1 MKAIF
6 ELSEQLGQQLLAQ
19 KEILT
24 SAESC
29 TGGGVAFALTEV
41 AGSSAWFE
49 RSFVTYSNLAKQEML
64 GVKAQ
69 TLVDFGAVSE
79 PVVREM
85 VQGALLHS
93 QATIGVAISGIAGPD
108 GGSAEKPVGTV
119 CFAWASKQGWERAE
133 TLCFKGDR
141 AQVRKQAITHAL
153 QVVSHFL
160 SQPN

>member
-1 MKAIF
+1 
-6 ELSEQLGQQLLAQ
+6 G
-19 KEILT
+19 
-24 SAESC
+24 
-29 TGGGVAFALTEV
+29 
-41 AGSSAWFE
+41 
-49 RSFVTYSNLAKQEML
+49 SFVTYSNLAKQEML

-133 TLCFKGDR
+133 T
-141 AQVRKQAITHAL
+141 
-153 QVVSHFL
+153 
-160 SQPN
+160 